1 MHYSALAQQVTQL
14 KVEVVADMVNV
25 TAAQSNVL
33 MDKLFAAQKL
43 ATVHLPRE
51 SILSSLQYP
60 DMANRR
66 GAISEPSRSTYSWM
80 FENKP
85 SPPHPVTFMSWLE
98 SGNGIF
104 WITGKAG
111 SGKSTLMKYI
121 WDHEKTS
128 AGLKRWANGRKILTT
143 SHYFWYLG
151 STMEKSY
158 SGLIRSISYGIF
170 DSCPALMETA
180 TGSRWSYALEGRDVR
195 SMAWSNTELRDCL
208 DALVTSEL
216 KVKDQ
221 NVCFCFFVDG
231 LDEFDGDYE
240 VVDALVRL
248 ASTGHTKI
256 CASSRPWNKFEVAF
270 TASKQGGDY
279 LELRQQTQHDIA
291 KHADQELSSTLASVG
306 RRNEE
311 WLPLLRE
318 VTDRSEGVFLWA
330 TLVVKKE
337 LRPMLEARE
346 SIASVRERLTMI
358 PSGSCFL
365 ICYTAGTMG
374 VLT

>member
-1 MHYSALAQQVTQL
+1 MHYSAVAQQLIQL
-14 KVEVVADMVNV
+14 KVDIIADMANA
-25 TAAQSNVL
+25 TAARSDVL
-33 MDKLFAAQKL
+33 MDKIFAAEKL
-43 ATVHLPRE
+43 ATVRLPRE

-66 GAISEPSRSTYSWM
+66 GAISEPSRSTYSWV
-80 FENKP
+80 FENRP
-85 SPPHPVTFMSWLE
+85 TPPHSVTFMSWLE
-98 SGNGIF
+98 NGNGIF

-128 AGLKRWANGRKILTT
+128 VALKRWANGRKIITA

-151 STMEKSY
+151 SSMEKSY
-158 SGLIRSISYGIF
+158 SGLIRSILYGIF

-248 ASTGHTKI
+248 AGTGHTKI

-270 TASKQGGDY
+270 TASKQRGDY
-279 LELRQQTQHDIA
+279 LELHQHTRHDIA
-291 KHADQELSSTLASVG
+291 KHADEELSATLANVG
-306 RRNEE
+306 RRSEE

-358 PSGSCFL
+358 PSGLFSL
-365 ICYTAGTMG
+365 IPIQRVQSVC
-374 VLT
+374 